1 MTRPD
6 NGLQTLSNRT
16 FDEIQL
22 GESAS
27 IERIL
32 TSEDIQLFAL
42 LSGGVD
48 PDRIDQRDA
57 ASDHSQTVIAHG
69 MWAGALI
76 ASVISSRLPGPG
88 TVYRACDGAQLG
100 TVALPSPEQRL
111 GTIGRWLLTWTNEN
125 SRTVVELRDPWPD
138 TPLWRQTYSPDAKA
152 ALIDDNELAIF
163 EPSGP

>member
-88 TVYRACDGAQLG
+88 TVYRAQTLRFLTSAQVG
-100 TVALPSPEQRL
+100 VPR
-111 GTIGRWLLTWTNEN
+111 
-125 SRTVVELRDPWPD
+125 
-138 TPLWRQTYSPDAKA
+138 
-152 ALIDDNELAIF
+152 
-163 EPSGP
+163 